1 MMMMMLMMDDY
12 YLVFVVTSEYHF
24 RILRQESISN
34 ALQHSGGLKQLWAF
48 TGQPHQS
55 RENSSAALSTTRQIT
70 KITTVI
76 YYSPPSAAGS
86 TPSLSRVPLRSL
98 SSAIAPSPTPLSLAI
113 LPSPPPSRSTF
124 INLPPR
130 PRSRSCPAPT
140 GFYITYIGIIR
151 ALPTRALNCTGL
163 IHCVGKEPPRPWSKQ
178 SRQKKRSGNKALDA
192 NNTRITRG

>member
-1 MMMMMLMMDDY
+1 MSQNGDGNKKNYEEAVTMMMMMMLMMDDY

-55 RENSSAALSTTRQIT
+55 RENSSAALSTTRQQT

-98 SSAIAPSPTPLSLAI
+98 SSAIAPSPRPSFPATFPLHIHKSTTTST
-113 LPSPPPSRSTF
+113 LP
-124 INLPPR
+124 LMPR
-130 PRSRSCPAPT
+130 THWLLYHIYR
-140 GFYITYIGIIR
+140 
-151 ALPTRALNCTGL
+151 
-163 IHCVGKEPPRPWSKQ
+163 
-178 SRQKKRSGNKALDA
+178 
-192 NNTRITRG
+192 NN

>member
-1 MMMMMLMMDDY
+1 MSQHGYGNKKNYEEAVTMMMMMLMMDDY

-98 SSAIAPSPTPLSLAI
+98 SSAIAPSPTPLPRIPSFPATFPLHI
-113 LPSPPPSRSTF
+113 HKSTTTSTLP
-124 INLPPR
+124 LMPR
-130 PRSRSCPAPT
+130 THWLLYHIYR
-140 GFYITYIGIIR
+140 
-151 ALPTRALNCTGL
+151 
-163 IHCVGKEPPRPWSKQ
+163 
-178 SRQKKRSGNKALDA
+178 
-192 NNTRITRG
+192 NN

>member
-1 MMMMMLMMDDY
+1 MMMMMMMVMMIMMMLMMDDY

-34 ALQHSGGLKQLWAF
+34 ALQQSGGLKQLWAF

-55 RENSSAALSTTRQIT
+55 RGNSSAALSTTRHIT

-98 SSAIAPSPTPLSLAI
+98 SSAIAPSPTPLPRNPSFPTTFPLHI
-113 LPSPPPSRSTF
+113 HKSTTTSTLP
-124 INLPPR
+124 LMPR
-130 PRSRSCPAPT
+130 THWLLYHIYR
-140 GFYITYIGIIR
+140 
-151 ALPTRALNCTGL
+151 
-163 IHCVGKEPPRPWSKQ
+163 
-178 SRQKKRSGNKALDA
+178 
-192 NNTRITRG
+192 NN